1 LATAESDESSS
12 KRASESDSDAN
23 LKQTGLSQGTGGF
36 TQAKK
41 EERPVRLRNWPPAE
55 TGKPNSGSRPVLRPS
70 QYETEF
76 RQVIETGLDIGQS
89 IGTLGLPEQAQSE
102 KSQGVRGT
110 ESPDFFN
117 NKLKKTE
124 NYASVFSEEVQTSRN
139 IGKSS

>member
-1 LATAESDESSS
+1 
-12 KRASESDSDAN
+12 
-23 LKQTGLSQGTGGF
+23 
-36 TQAKK
+36 
-41 EERPVRLRNWPPAE
+41 
-55 TGKPNSGSRPVLRPS
+55 
-70 QYETEF
+70 
-76 RQVIETGLDIGQS
+76 VIETGLDIGQS

-124 NYASVFSEEVQTSRN
+124 NYASVFSGEAQTSRN